1 MDDEARI
8 KKWTGKD
15 GIAIRAEMRAAIQAR
30 LKAQDALAEAKTKT
44 MEAMIAEDEARI
56 SWLKTIDDFEELIE
70 GGG

>member
-56 SWLKTIDDFEELIE
+56 SWLKTIDDFEKLIE